1 MMKNLLTGALALMM
15 CCAMAVSVFAEDTM
29 IDQNT
34 TDKKGE
40 TEVSFNVEPTYTI
53 TIPGAVELEEIN
65 TDGTTTYEKDM
76 DIVASKG
83 VRLKEG
89 QDIQVTMNSDFT
101 LETDAATATYSL
113 PYTVTVNQ
121 AQIANEGV
129 VAEFT
134 TSTAEQTGTLHFAA
148 DNPIYAGEYIDTV
161 TFTISIVSE

>member
-1 MMKNLLTGALALMM
+1 
-15 CCAMAVSVFAEDTM
+15 
-29 IDQNT
+29 
-34 TDKKGE
+34 
-40 TEVSFNVEPTYTI
+40 
-53 TIPGAVELEEIN
+53 
-65 TDGTTTYEKDM
+65 M

-101 LETDAATATYSL
+101 LETDAAPATYSL

-121 AQIANEGV
+121 AQIATEGV

-134 TSTAEQTGTLHFAA
+134 TSTAEQTSTLHFAA
-148 DNPIYAGEYIDTV
+148 DNPTYAGEYIDTV